1 MAFCPSSAIFY
12 FGMLIP
18 LAASTTA
25 GWLLAV
31 VFAIATALPVIIVA
45 WILAF
50 STNSIGRFYNKMNT
64 IQKWFNWIVGGLFVA
79 IGLYYCIIVFF

>member
-1 MAFCPSSAIFY
+1 MSAHQFLEHLGNSYGI
-12 FGMLIP
+12 G
-18 LAASTTA
+18 
-25 GWLLAV
+25 
-31 VFAIATALPVIIVA
+31 FAIATALPVIVVA